1 MGDKVDKFGYYCS
14 FKSQLAFTFN
24 VYILTHLVNCKQLR
38 EHADGLT
45 SVSGC
50 LWRICLIAELLFGL
64 MCSAKMSEIGYAVSI
79 RSDDGLA
86 LHGNVRTGIS

>member
-1 MGDKVDKFGYYCS
+1 MGNKVGKFVQYCS
-14 FKSQLAFTFN
+14 RFKSQLVFTFN

-50 LWRICLIAELLFGL
+50 LWRICLIAELLFGFVL
-64 MCSAKMSEIGYAVSI
+64 CQNFRNWLRYFHS
-79 RSDDGLA
+79 L
-86 LHGNVRTGIS
+86 